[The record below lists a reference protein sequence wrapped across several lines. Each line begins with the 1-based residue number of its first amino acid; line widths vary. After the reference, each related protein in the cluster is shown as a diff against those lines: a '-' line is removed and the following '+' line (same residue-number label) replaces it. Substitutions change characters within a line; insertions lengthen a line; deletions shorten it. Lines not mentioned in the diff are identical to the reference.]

1 MNDVFIYLIDMPTT
15 VDEVVLP
22 SGPCDFTVYL
32 NARLTRKA
40 QQEAF
45 RHALWH
51 IQNNDFE
58 RHGVGEIE
66 AIAHERD
73 KH

>member
-22 SGPCDFTVYL
+22 CYCTIYR

-40 QQEAF
+40 QQEAI

-51 IQNNDFE
+51 IKNNDFE
-58 RHGVGEIE
+58 RHDVGEIE